1 MQKNNS
7 PDQNDRGQDII
18 AGRNAITEAL
28 RAERPI
34 DSLLIARGSQTGK
47 IGAIIAACRDN
58 GIPIKEVAPEKL
70 DHLCKGTPHQ
80 GVAAIAAAH
89 SFSTLDDIFA
99 SAEKKGEPPFIII
112 ADNLQDPHNLGA
124 IIRTAEGAGA
134 HGIIIPKR
142 RSVSLTYAVGK
153 ASAGAIEY
161 MPVARVSNLAGTVEE
176 LKKRGMWVFGAD
188 IEGKPWCQADLSG
201 PIALVIGGEDA
212 GIGKLLKE
220 KCDFLVSLPMQGKIN
235 SLNASVACGI
245 LMYEVTR
252 QRLKLKAIQ

>member
-1 MQKNNS
+1 MQKNS
-7 PDQNDRGQDII
+7 PNQNNKGQDII
-18 AGRNAITEAL
+18 AGRNAVTEAL
-28 RAERPI
+28 RAGRPI
-34 DSLLIARGSQTGK
+34 DSLLIARGTQTGK
-47 IGAIIAACRDN
+47 IGAIIAACREK

-70 DHLCKGTPHQ
+70 NHLCKGTPHQ

-89 SFSTLDDIFA
+89 SFSTLHDIFA
-99 SAEKKGEPPFIII
+99 LAEKKGEPPFIII
-112 ADNLQDPHNLGA
+112 ADSLQDPHNLGA

-161 MPVARVSNLAGTVEE
+161 LPVARVANLAGTIEE
-176 LKKRGMWVFGAD
+176 LKKRGVWIYGAHM
-188 IEGKPWCQADLSG
+188 EGRPWCQVDLSG
-201 PIALVIGGEDA
+201 PVALVIGGEDA
-212 GIGKLLKE
+212 GISKLLKE
-220 KCDFLVSLPMQGKIN
+220 KCDFLVSLPMRGKIN

-252 QRLKLKAIQ
+252 QRLNLKAIQ